1 MYTTSK
7 LENTTEIYQVST
19 VSWTQAETG

>member
-7 LENTTEIYQVST
+7 LENTREIYQVST
-19 VSWTQAETG
+19 VSCTQAETG